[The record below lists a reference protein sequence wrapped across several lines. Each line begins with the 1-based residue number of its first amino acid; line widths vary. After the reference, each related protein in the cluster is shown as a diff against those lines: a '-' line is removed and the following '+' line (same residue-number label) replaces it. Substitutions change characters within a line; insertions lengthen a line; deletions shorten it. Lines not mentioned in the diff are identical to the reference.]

1 MTVRDMTL
9 VALFAALTAVC
20 AQVSLTLPF
29 VTSVPF
35 TLQVF
40 AVLAA
45 GAILGARRAFLSQV
59 VYILLG
65 GAGLPVFARLHG
77 GTAVLMGPTG
87 GYLWAYPLAA
97 LVVGGAA
104 DIAAQG
110 RERKSFLT
118 YVYPAMGA
126 GILVI
131 YGLGAVGLILAGV
144 VHTLPRAVQ
153 VGVLPFFWFDLLKA
167 YLAGVVAVRV
177 RSAILPAG
185 REAAGQSLG
194 HTHP

>member
-1 MTVRDMTL
+1 TAGYTDCRERMASPVSGAGQAGGDDTMTVRDMTL

-77 GTAVLMGPTG
+77 GTAVLMG
-87 GYLWAYPLAA
+87 
-97 LVVGGAA
+97 
-104 DIAAQG
+104 
-110 RERKSFLT
+110 R
-118 YVYPAMGA
+118 
-126 GILVI
+126 
-131 YGLGAVGLILAGV
+131 
-144 VHTLPRAVQ
+144 
-153 VGVLPFFWFDLLKA
+153 
-167 YLAGVVAVRV
+167 
-177 RSAILPAG
+177 
-185 REAAGQSLG
+185 REATCGPIRSRRSSWAGPRTSPLRVARG
-194 HTHP
+194 RASSPMSTRRWARASS